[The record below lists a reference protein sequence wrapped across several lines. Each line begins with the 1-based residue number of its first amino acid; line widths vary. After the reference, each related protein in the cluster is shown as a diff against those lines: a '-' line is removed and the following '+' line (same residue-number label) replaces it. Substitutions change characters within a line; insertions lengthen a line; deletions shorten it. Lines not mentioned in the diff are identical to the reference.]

1 MNKQIILVVVLW
13 LLLPVMAFSQ
23 SSNWLSTINLNVSV
37 NSSDRIDLYTDVNGN
52 HIIVQKSNQ
61 LVYYLFSPSGTLIRS
76 SVRDNNVSEDPR
88 LSRIVG
94 GVSKSQT
101 PSGVEC

>member
-1 MNKQIILVVVLW
+1 MALFLIPILG
-13 LLLPVMAFSQ
+13 FSQ
-23 SSNWLSTINLNVSV
+23 NSNWNNTIDLNVSV
-37 NSSDRIDLYTDVNGN
+37 NSADRIDLYTDVSGN

-61 LVYYLFSPSGTLIRS
+61 LVYYLFSSAGTLIRS
-76 SVRDNNVSEDPR
+76 SVRDNNVSENPR